1 MIGSFKVET
10 PSLVLALRQ
19 NQRARE
25 AEQRAEPSRNLSD
38 PCSPTWSNL
47 AGNSCRKPSGSVFV
61 ARLKLA
67 FGALRTAEACV
78 EALLRL

>member
-19 NQRARE
+19 SGRTQARE
-25 AEQRAEPSRNLSD
+25 AEQSEQSRAEQPWSLGD

-61 ARLKLA
+61 A
-67 FGALRTAEACV
+67 
-78 EALLRL
+78 